1 MVRDYYEV
9 LEVERGVSDDELKKA
24 FRRLAMQHHPDRNDG
39 CTDAEARFKELN
51 EAYSVLSDPNKRAAY
66 DRFGH
71 AGVNGGGAGGGA
83 QFNDIHDIFNEVFGS
98 AFSDMFG
105 GGGNGRR
112 QGPRRG
118 QDLRYD
124 LEITLEQAYAG
135 WTARITVPASLNCEA
150 CTGSG
155 CKPGTTPTTCTTC
168 GGAGRVRASQGFFA
182 IERTCPRCGGSGR
195 MVMDPCQSC
204 HGAGQ
209 VRKERTLEVAIPPGV
224 DDGARIRL
232 EGEGDAGSGG
242 GPRGDLYIFLSV
254 RPHDLFERDGL
265 DLLCTVPVPMCTA
278 ALDPELVP
286 GLGAFGDLDLE
297 PAVVVDRFRV
307 GHAGNLEFASEHR
320 GAHGRRHRAQQVQP
334 VALEQVVGP
343 YAQED
348 VEVSARTAA
357 RAGVALALQADAR
370 AVIDARRDRDFQS
383 ALLAHLAGAVTAL
396 AGIQH
401 HASGAA
407 AARAGAFDGEEPLA
421 GPHPARAAAGG
432 ADGGVSAR
440 LAART

>member
-278 ALDPELVP
+278 ALGGEIEAPCMADPEAVDDDGRLKVKIP
-286 GLGAFGDLDLE
+286 EGAQTGHKLRIKGRGMPSLRGRQRGDLLVE
-297 PAVVVDRFRV
+297 LFVETPTRLTARQKELMR
-307 GHAGNLEFASEHR
+307 EFAEGCGESQHPRSSGFFNKAKSFWSDLTGAEEREEVR
-320 GAHGRRHRAQQVQP
+320 G
-334 VALEQVVGP
+334 
-343 YAQED
+343 
-348 VEVSARTAA
+348 
-357 RAGVALALQADAR
+357 
-370 AVIDARRDRDFQS
+370 
-383 ALLAHLAGAVTAL
+383 
-396 AGIQH
+396 
-401 HASGAA
+401 
-407 AARAGAFDGEEPLA
+407 
-421 GPHPARAAAGG
+421 
-432 ADGGVSAR
+432 
-440 LAART
+440 